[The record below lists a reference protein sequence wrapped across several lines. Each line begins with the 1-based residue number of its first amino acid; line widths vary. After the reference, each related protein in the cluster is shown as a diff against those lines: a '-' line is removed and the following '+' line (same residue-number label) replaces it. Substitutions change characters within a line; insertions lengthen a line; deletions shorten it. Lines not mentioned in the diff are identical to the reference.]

1 MKTQIQDPWASSPLN
16 SDAGISWGDLRD
28 LFEKIDA
35 LAARLMIALVVFG
48 IACSMFAPSLPPM
61 KFMDVRAV
69 LLAAILFVAGICDL
83 QTGRVPAEITYPLM
97 IAAIVRAI
105 VLNDL
110 SFLLAWGMLI
120 AIYLLHILGGGD
132 SKLLMGLFGLFPS
145 VTFYYAFA
153 AFWVV
158 THYPLLLYWRLR
170 APSGRTRF
178 KRLGLWILLQPLHF
192 LVGQMTRERIANL
205 LTELSE
211 TWPSDDDLSRRGL
224 RMAITISLGGIL
236 YLFLMTP
243 VGLNWQFPF

>member
-1 MKTQIQDPWASSPLN
+1 MKTQLQDPWMNSPLN
-16 SDAGISWGDLRD
+16 PESSVSFGDLHN
-28 LFEKIDA
+28 LLQEIDA
-35 LAARLMIALVVFG
+35 LAARLLIALVVFG
-48 IACSMFAPSLPPM
+48 IACSLFVPTLPPL

-69 LLAAILFVAGICDL
+69 LLAAILFVAGIWDL

-97 IAAIVRAI
+97 LAAIVRAI
-105 VLNDL
+105 VLND
-110 SFLLAWGMLI
+110 FLFLFAWGMLI

-145 VTFYYAFA
+145 ITFYYAFA
-153 AFWVV
+153 LFWVV

-178 KRLGLWILLQPLHF
+178 KHLGLWMLLQPLHF
-192 LVGQMTRERIANL
+192 LAGQMTRERITNL
-205 LTELSE
+205 LNELAE
-211 TWPSDDDLSRRGL
+211 TWPSDDDLSRKGL
-224 RMAITISLGGIL
+224 RMAITISMGGIL

>member
-1 MKTQIQDPWASSPLN
+1 MEIRKQDAFTILSSHLQ
-16 SDAGISWGDLRD
+16 SESAMGGRRD
-28 LFEKIDA
+28 RLQRIPK
-35 LAARLMIALVVFG
+35 LAARWASTAVVFG
-48 IACSMFAPSLPPM
+48 IACSLFAPMLPPLG
-61 KFMDVRAV
+61 FLDLRAFLFAV
-69 LLAAILFVAGICDL
+69 ILLVAGICDL
-83 QTGRVPAEITYPLM
+83 RTGRVPAEITLPLM
-97 IAAIVRAI
+97 AAAIVRG
-105 VLNDL
+105 VLLQDL

-153 AFWVV
+153 VFWVV

-170 APSGRTRF
+170 TSSGRA
-178 KRLGLWILLQPLHF
+178 RLKHFGLWTLLQPLHF
-192 LVGQMTRERIANL
+192 LAGQMTRERL
-205 LTELSE
+205 RTLPDELAQA
-211 TWPSDDDLSRRGL
+211 WPSDDDLSRKGL

>member
-1 MKTQIQDPWASSPLN
+1 MRTQSQDPWMNSPLN
-16 SDAGISWGDLRD
+16 SDAQVSFGDLRD
-28 LFEKIDA
+28 LFQRIDE
-35 LAARLMIALVVFG
+35 LAARTVIAVVVFG
-48 IACSMFAPSLPPM
+48 VACSMFAPSLPTLEL
-61 KFMDVRAV
+61 MDMRAV
-69 LLAAILFVAGICDL
+69 LLAAILFVAGIWDL
-83 QTGRVPAEITYPLM
+83 KTGRVPAEITYPLM

-105 VLNDL
+105 LLNDL

-153 AFWVV
+153 VFWVV
-158 THYPLLLYWRLR
+158 THYPLLLYWRLHTTG
-170 APSGRTRF
+170 GRERF

-192 LVGQMTRERIANL
+192 IAGQMSRERITNL
-205 LTELSE
+205 LTELAE
-211 TWPSDDDLSRRGL
+211 TWPSDDDLSRKGL
-224 RMAITISLGGIL
+224 RMAITISSGGIL

>member
-1 MKTQIQDPWASSPLN
+1 MKMQTHDAWASSPLN
-16 SDAGISWGDLRD
+16 PEAEISFGDLRD
-28 LFEKIDA
+28 LFQKVDE
-35 LAARLMIALVVFG
+35 LAARLAIAVVVFS
-48 IACSMFAPSLPPM
+48 IACSLFAPPLPPLG
-61 KFMDVRAV
+61 FMDVRAV

-97 IAAIVRAI
+97 LAAIVRAI
-105 VLNDL
+105 LLNDV

-145 VTFYYAFA
+145 VMFYYAFA
-153 AFWVV
+153 MFWVV

-170 APSGRTRF
+170 APSGRARC
-178 KRLGLWILLQPLHF
+178 KQLGLWILLQPLHF
-192 LVGQMTRERIANL
+192 LAGQMTRERMANL

-211 TWPSDDDLSRRGL
+211 TWPSDDDLSRKGL

-243 VGLNWQFPF
+243 VGLNWQIPF